1 MNQTDPFASWIYTQ
15 ITFGNIVT
23 MMSFATSLGYT
34 LHRLKTLEVQMGHI
48 ERWQDDHVARS
59 DATYERKDVSAEVLR
74 NINFKLGATHE
85 QLADI
90 RRRLDHMKCESIHD
104 RRSD

>member
-1 MNQTDPFASWIYTQ
+1 MDHPTTVSDWILTQ
-15 ITFGNIVT
+15 ITFGNIIT
-23 MMSFATSLGYT
+23 MVSFAVSLGYT
-34 LHRLKTLEVQMGHI
+34 LHRLKTLETQMCHI
-48 ERWQDDHVARS
+48 EKWQDEHVARS

-90 RRRLDHMKCESIHD
+90 RRRLDHMKCESTYD
-104 RRSD
+104 RRSS